1 MLMTVTATASAVGGT
16 VSNLTIQQDANIA
29 IQPLTDAGTAITPTD
44 GTYKEVSKFQI
55 TLNQTK
61 QGGTYLLMVLS
72 GDGLPTKD
80 TLYWANILPGNGG
93 KLDVKVNAK
102 KPMGDGAYKVF
113 LSSGE
118 TDATLLG
125 SLDYETGAEFIVGDA
140 TLDGNVDI
148 KDVNAVIG
156 HITKNKLLTGNALQ
170 AANVVKDGTDEITV
184 DIKDANKL
192 IGYVTKNVK
201 SLTD

>member
-16 VSNLTIQQDANIA
+16 VSNLNIQQDANIT

-44 GTYKEVSKFQI
+44 GTYQGASKFQI
-55 TLNQTK
+55 TLKQTK
-61 QGGTYLLMVLS
+61 QEVPYLVMLLS

-80 TLYWANILPGNGG
+80 TLYWADILSGNGG
-93 KLDVKVNAK
+93 QLDVKVNAK
-102 KPMGDGAYKVF
+102 KSMGDGTYQLF

-118 TDATLLG
+118 TDKASLA
-125 SLDYETGAEFIVGDA
+125 SLDFKNAAEFVVGDA
-140 TLDGNVDI
+140 TLDGTVDI

-156 HITKNKLLTGNALQ
+156 HITKNKLLTGDALQ
-170 AANVVKDGTDEITV
+170 AADVEKDGTV

-192 IGYVTKNVK
+192 IGYVTKNIK
-201 SLTD
+201 SLTN